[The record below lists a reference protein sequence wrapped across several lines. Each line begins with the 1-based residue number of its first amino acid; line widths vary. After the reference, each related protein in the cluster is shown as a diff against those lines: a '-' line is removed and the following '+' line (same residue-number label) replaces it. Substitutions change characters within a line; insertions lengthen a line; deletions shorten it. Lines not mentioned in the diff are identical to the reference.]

1 MSASI
6 CAVRR
11 LSQLNGL
18 LEATASHPFV
28 CFRLEILAKQ
38 QPTYVHV
45 QCLAIAST
53 SADRGGHNDQ
63 LVLCD
68 KIPNAALFACGF
80 VARVGLDVELEGCN
94 ERQEEGKEKLECEK
108 HVGGRCQE
116 AVDFSLARVVLAVC
130 D

>member
-53 SADRGGHNDQ
+53 SA
-63 LVLCD
+63 
-68 KIPNAALFACGF
+68 
-80 VARVGLDVELEGCN
+80 RVGLDVELEGCN

-108 HVGGRCQE
+108 HVGGRRQE